1 MNTLIS
7 VFRKSPLLGK
17 ICFYFLMFFLAVQ
30 NLLYFDYTAYRM
42 IFPLIITL
50 FSLFTGFHVSV
61 FKKEITKKHKLI
73 ALVLT
78 VPLLYIFFFFFTGT
92 RNPVFLYRERVKSPL
107 SIVVFIFAMLCD
119 LVLAYW
125 LGLILSF
132 AVCEKFKKRII
143 RLALLFAAL
152 GFMLIMYLPMDS
164 YVANI
169 QNFGFTMHNF
179 FYYYIFFYISLVI
192 ILPLTFA
199 RLKDKHFDLMYKI
212 LFATTIGSFIQY
224 MFMNKHLPYLGLTG
238 EKMVW
243 NIPVLLLNTVIWVA
257 IFVAVFMA
265 PKFLKDKY
273 EKVGNAASLIILS
286 YHLISLILVM
296 VFAPADV
303 YSSKILAYFDPSDQ
317 FLLSKNNNVIVFVF
331 DAYDNKD
338 MQDLYMADNHR
349 FDRLKDFTFYTNTT
363 STFDSTIT
371 SINSFCGGC
380 DYDKTYTLDEWL
392 DSGWNSENTTSFYN
406 AMHSAGYKCNAYNFD
421 IPIIEYTEGKFDNV
435 VKYDEPQE
443 RRVFF
448 FDLNKFY
455 DDFQELAL
463 YRAMPY
469 LVKNLVSLAIDR
481 DAFNFY
487 VTYYDNDQS
496 CYYNDEYIENQNY
509 STVDDN
515 IFMYNHLFG
524 VHEPCDYELEKDA
537 CFVIMYRLLENLES
551 MGLYDSSTIIFMS
564 DHGSHRNDAESV
576 GASPI
581 FMIKEANVT
590 HDSIVFN
597 DAPICLS
604 DFIGTVAVNAGL
616 DNPEQYGSSIY
627 DYAEGD
633 YRERV
638 VYERLFDSSLPTV
651 YATGHLSYMIRYNA
665 FTKYVICGK
674 ASDLNGINPFESP
687 TNDKVI
693 DIEIFPM
700 KEYFG

>member
-1 MNTLIS
+1 MDTFFS

-17 ICFYFLMFFLAVQ
+17 LFFYFLMFFLTLQ

-50 FSLFTGFHVSV
+50 FSLFMGFHVSV

-78 VPLLYIFFFFFTGT
+78 VPMLYIFFFFFTAI
-92 RNPVFLYRERVKSPL
+92 RNPFFLYKERVKTPL
-107 SIVVFIFAMLCD
+107 ATVVFIFAMLCD
-119 LVLAYW
+119 FVLAYW
-125 LGLILSF
+125 LSLILSF
-132 AVCEKFKKRII
+132 AVDKKFKKRII
-143 RLALLFAAL
+143 KLGLLFAAL
-152 GFMLIMYLPMDS
+152 GFMIIMYLPMDS
-164 YVANI
+164 YIANI
-169 QNFGFTMHNF
+169 QNFGFTLHNF
-179 FYYYIFFYISLVI
+179 FYYYIFFYICVVI
-192 ILPLTFA
+192 ILPLVFV
-199 RLKDKHFDLMYKI
+199 RMKDKHFDMMYKI
-212 LFATTIGSFIQY
+212 LFAITVGSFIQY

-243 NIPVLLLNTVIWVA
+243 NVPVLIINTLIWA
-257 IFVAVFMA
+257 LIFVVSFMA

-273 EKVGNAASLIILS
+273 EKAGNATSAIILA
-286 YHLISLILVM
+286 YHFISLILLL
-296 VFAPADV
+296 VFAPAEV
-303 YSSKILAYFDPSDQ
+303 YSSKLLAYFDPADQ
-317 FLLSKNNNVIVFVF
+317 FTISKNDNVIVFCF

-338 MQDLYMADNHR
+338 LLDLYMSDNHR
-349 FDRLKDFTFYTNTT
+349 FDRLKDFTLYTNTT
-363 STFDSTIT
+363 SNYDSTIT
-371 SINSFCGGC
+371 SVNSFCGGC
-380 DYDKTYTLDEWL
+380 EFDKDYTLTEWL
-392 DSGWNSENTTSFYN
+392 DSGWNSERTTSFYN
-406 AMHSAGYKCNAYNFD
+406 AMHAAGYKCNAYNFD
-421 IPIIEYTEGKFDNV
+421 IPEIEYAEGKFDNI
-435 VKYDEPQE
+435 VKYDIPQE

-469 LVKNLVSLAIDR
+469 LVKNVVALAIDR
-481 DAFNFY
+481 EAFNFY

-496 CYYNDEYIENQNY
+496 CYNNLDYIDAQHY
-509 STVDDN
+509 DTVDDN

-524 VHEPCDYELEKDA
+524 VHEPCDYETEKDY
-537 CFVIMYRLLENLES
+537 CFVIMYRLLEDLQS
-551 MGLYDSSTIIFMS
+551 KGLYDSSTIIFIS

-581 FMIKEANVT
+581 FMIKEANTT
-590 HDSIVFN
+590 HDSIVFD
-597 DAPICLS
+597 DAPVCL
-604 DFIGTVAVNAGL
+604 DDLIGTVAVNVGL
-616 DNPEQYGSSIY
+616 ENPEQYGSSIY
-627 DYAEGD
+627 DFKEGD

-638 VYERLFDSSLPTV
+638 VYERLFDSSLPPV

-665 FTKYVICGK
+665 YTRYVICGK
-674 ASDLNGINPFESP
+674 ASDLNGINPFESS